1 MLRRLMKESLH
12 MSDLRMYR
20 YPRDMAPTDVLAISK
35 KALGSKDI
43 QLVQE
48 YITETPTFDAEVWY
62 YAEIRGRGYK
72 VVIRLGVIEEKGLV
86 ELFAASTAMQP
97 IIGLLTDIRH
107 DLDIVLQEGYAEEAR
122 MDPVHDEKLRRYLER
137 RSLHLDDAQD

>member
-1 MLRRLMKESLH
+1 
-12 MSDLRMYR
+12 
-20 YPRDMAPTDVLAISK
+20 
-35 KALGSKDI
+35 
-43 QLVQE
+43 
-48 YITETPTFDAEVWY
+48 
-62 YAEIRGRGYK
+62 
-72 VVIRLGVIEEKGLV
+72 
-86 ELFAASTAMQP
+86 MQP